1 MASTSNPELNTS
13 RNYRQW
19 LTETFDGHEML
30 DDELSDSNL
39 DGNGN
44 LINPLD
50 QHFPMTMEHREPY
63 IGMEFESA
71 EDAREFYEIIWAFV
85 TRIMYGR
92 HMGFTIRNN
101 RTRRSLKDNSIIG
114 REFVCSKEG
123 FRAEKYTK
131 KETRVFT
138 SRPATRE
145 GCNAMLRIAAK
156 DGGKWVIYGFVK
168 EHNHVLN
175 PSKVPPRR
183 SHRIAFCEVWSISAM
198 YKLVL
203 GLCISVYFCFKQKKI
218 KGEEICYGPGLWI
231 KLQSDEKDLKIRELS
246 TELHREKKKSA
257 AYQEQLQM
265 VLNYIEEHTQRLS
278 LKVNLVS
285 NNLRELEYE
294 D

>member
-71 EDAREFYEIIWAFV
+71 EDAREFYE
-85 TRIMYGR
+85 MYGR

-123 FRAEKYTK
+123 FRAEKYMK

-175 PSKVPPRR
+175 PSKIPPRR
-183 SHRIAFCEVWSISAM
+183 SHRIAFCE
-198 YKLVL
+198 
-203 GLCISVYFCFKQKKI
+203 
-218 KGEEICYGPGLWI
+218 
-231 KLQSDEKDLKIRELS
+231 DEKDLKIRELS